1 MVTGLDCRQ
10 NRSAA
15 AAIVFQDNERFVIH
29 LAIASKKI
37 PHHRMNAPRRFS
49 EKKLEQIDKMN
60 AVGERYARV
69 LAWTLKAA
77 EICAQHFDLAEAL
90 LRNRVAHP
98 DRGRIEP
105 ENVSDLQ
112 NQSVAFRQLLQFPR
126 LSRFLP
132 RRLFVKHV
140 RSIFHLVAAYLI
152 KSMR

>member
-1 MVTGLDCRQ
+1 MVTGLDCRKS
-10 NRSAA
+10 RGAGG
-15 AAIVFQDNERFVIH
+15 AIVLQANERFVIH

-90 LRNRVAHP
+90 LPNPLPHP
-98 DRGRIEP
+98 T
-105 ENVSDLQ
+105 
-112 NQSVAFRQLLQFPR
+112 
-126 LSRFLP
+126 P
-132 RRLFVKHV
+132 RR
-140 RSIFHLVAAYLI
+140 I
-152 KSMR
+152 